1 MHILQCSL
9 KSILPKLQP
18 EQTKVLASP
27 PAFVQTVPSALLM
40 PPSFHL
46 LANPGHPLHFHFDP
60 TSPWMPSVTIP
71 DWHRHPSS
79 VFLELLGLNMVY
91 YMPLE
96 L

>member
-1 MHILQCSL
+1 MPPCSL
-9 KSILPKLQP
+9 KSLLSKLQP

-40 PPSFHL
+40 PPSLHL
-46 LANPGHPLHFHFDP
+46 LANLGHPLHFHFDA
-60 TSPWMPSVTIP
+60 TAPWMPSVIIS
-71 DWHRHPSS
+71 DWYRQPSS
-79 VFLELLGLNMVY
+79 VFLELLGLNMVH